1 MPRVCIIT
9 MTTGY
14 ALIVSLHLV
23 AVIFDTTEGLLS
35 QTIRPVTAW
44 RISGLQRQAVVTK
57 SQKSEDVLAASL
69 RSDHKLDPQVLAI
82 NAQFERKPYARVLGA
97 TYFAMTWCAI
107 LFDGLPAFVRLLLIQ
122 YLAFSTFEYCF
133 HRWFMHAEVGTW
145 RDRVFARWNHLH
157 LAHHLDTR
165 HDMTMQEGY
174 NWKGIR
180 FNYLTSQLSVII
192 GSLISMAVCALL
204 RLDLPLWPTPIAAA
218 TMSLYHGILWNRL
231 HVDSHSLERSVTWND
246 GLPYVESI
254 PTGNRYARWLLTNHI
269 GHHAVYGKGN
279 YNIVFPGPD
288 HLADTFFRLKRDH

>member
-1 MPRVCIIT
+1 M
-9 MTTGY
+9 MT
-14 ALIVSLHLV
+14 AVHAFIVALHLV
-23 AVIFDTTEGLLS
+23 AGIFDTTEGLLS
-35 QTIRPVTAW
+35 QMVRPATAW
-44 RISGLQRQAVVTK
+44 QTSRLQRQAVVTRSAK
-57 SQKSEDVLAASL
+57 NKDVLAASL

-97 TYFAMTWCAI
+97 AYFAMTCFAI
-107 LFDGLPAFVRLLLIQ
+107 ISDGIPAFIRLLLIQ
-122 YLAFSTFEYCF
+122 YLAFSTFEYGF

-145 RDRVFARWNHLH
+145 RDRAFARWNRLH

-165 HDMTMQEGY
+165 DDMTMEEGY

-180 FNYLTSQLSVII
+180 FNYLTSQLSIII

-204 RLDLPLWPTPIAAA
+204 HLDLPIWPTPIAAA

-231 HVDSHSLERSVTWND
+231 HVDSHSLERRVTWND

-269 GHHAVYGKGN
+269 GHHAVCGKGN

-288 HLADTFFRLKRDH
+288 HLAGTFFRLKREH